1 MIAHEGPRFRTI
13 TLDAVEELPVVDG
26 TLRWK
31 PVRRTLGIRAF
42 GTNAYIADAGQDV
55 VEDHSEDD
63 GAEEM
68 YVVVRGH
75 ARFTVDGE
83 ELDAPAGTIVF
94 LHVPEARR
102 KAVAVQD
109 GTTVLAV
116 GGIPGRAH
124 EISDWE
130 ERFYQEGR
138 ERLDAAT

>member
-1 MIAHEGPRFRTI
+1 MIAHQGPRFRST
-13 TLDAVEELPVVDG
+13 TLDAIEELPVVGG

-31 PVRRTLGIRAF
+31 PVRRTLGIQAF
-42 GTNAYIADAGQDV
+42 GTNAYVGDAGQDV
-55 VEDHSEDD
+55 IEDHTEGD
-63 GAEEM
+63 GTEEM

-83 ELDAPAGTIVF
+83 DLDAPAGTIVF
-94 LHVPEARR
+94 LPVAEARR

-116 GGIPGRAH
+116 GGIPGRGH
-124 EISDWE
+124 EISEWE